1 MKLNRFFIILLLVT
15 VICLLYVQMQVEIVK
30 LAYEGRAKE
39 SRLKELLDTKSLLVY
54 NINNLESVNNLG
66 QKFLCSQKDL
76 QFADRTQIASLKLTS
91 SPSINL
97 AKSKKKNTGLLA
109 NLFNLKSQAEA
120 TEKIK

>member
-1 MKLNRFFIILLLVT
+1 MRLNKFFTFLLLIT
-15 VICLLYVQMQVEIVK
+15 VIGLLYVQMQVEIVK

-39 SRLKELLDTKSLLVY
+39 FRLKELLDTRSLLVY

-66 QKFLCSQKDL
+66 QKFLCSQRDL
-76 QFADRTQIASLKLTS
+76 QFAHETQIASLKLAS

-109 NLFNLKSQAEA
+109 NLFSLKSQAEA